1 MNKQYVIIERFNFI
15 QDKNATNNIWYDF
28 SNIPQEHCYIT
39 ICALPITS
47 DRKALNRAK
56 KINPAYD
63 YVIKNNES
71 FNNN

>member
-1 MNKQYVIIERFNFI
+1 MKEYIIIERFHKT
-15 QDKNATNNIWYDF
+15 DKNIWYDF
-28 SNIPQEHCYIT
+28 SNIPQEHRYIT